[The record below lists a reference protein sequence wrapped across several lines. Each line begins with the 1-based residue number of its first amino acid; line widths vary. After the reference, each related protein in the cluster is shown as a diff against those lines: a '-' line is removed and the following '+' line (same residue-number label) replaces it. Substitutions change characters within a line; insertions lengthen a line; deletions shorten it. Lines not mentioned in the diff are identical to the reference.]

1 MAEAID
7 EDGAADEGA
16 VGEGAADEGV
26 ADEGVAD
33 EGAADDGVLA
43 AVVPD
48 AGDWAPHG
56 AAARTMSDARRAIR

>member
-16 VGEGAADEGV
+16 VGEGA

>member
-1 MAEAID
+1 VAEAID

-16 VGEGAADEGV
+16 VGEGAADEG
-26 ADEGVAD
+26 AAD
-33 EGAADDGVLA
+33 EGAADAGVLA